1 MFVSFSHTKWLNC
14 FDQIHFSVI
23 KNSIEQVKL
32 FFEFK
37 ISVLFLYI
45 LNENMKLI
53 NSFFFQRDV
62 DLHKNILINY
72 TTLQKK
78 SDFNSKSDK
87 NLPQIVPCRNLTVY
101 NRFWYIEINITLD
114 TIRYFYFT
122 KRAFTNIRFGNEI
135 CDINFYFILFEI
147 HQKFDCFWVKISSIL
162 F

>member
-37 ISVLFLYI
+37 ISVLFLCI

-53 NSFFFQRDV
+53 NSFFSKRYGLIQKHPNK
-62 DLHKNILINY
+62 LHNSS
-72 TTLQKK
+72 KK

-87 NLPQIVPCRNLTVY
+87 NFPQIVPCRNLTVY

-147 HQKFDCFWVKISSIL
+147 HQKFDCFRVKISSIL